1 MRRKRNEGTG
11 KENTD
16 KILINTKKG
25 NHQGMLERKQG
36 REDMGRENQKEIE
49 RERKREKQR
58 WRRTK
63 RNIDR

>member
-16 KILINTKKG
+16 KILINTTKG
-25 NHQGMLERKQG
+25 NYQRMNERKSG
-36 REDMGRENQKEIE
+36 REDKGRENQKEIE

-58 WRRTK
+58 WRKTK